1 MDCFR
6 ELYGFFENSP
16 KRQSFMEIV
25 IDAHSPDNK
34 KQKLKNLCKTRWVER
49 HATFKTIFDLYE
61 FIVITLDQICEP
73 TDDDRYYPNGEIWN
87 WDSKTKTLA
96 NGLRHTMKNFGHI
109 FNFVCAK
116 EILEPMRPIVTSLQ
130 GRLIDVYFGYKKI
143 EDVTNHYSGIRADI
157 DAWFARM
164 YTKVLSLAE
173 LVQSAE
179 ERPRACNRQ
188 QNRDNTPAETVP
200 SYWKRSVAIPLLDTV
215 CAELQSRFSEEKRAH
230 FELCELIPAV
240 LTVKTSEEISEL
252 AKVLQAKWEDL
263 LPVSSA
269 LESELFRWKG
279 YCQQKALGDVSVT
292 GLLSSHAD
300 NLFFSQHK
308 RATEDSSCITDRQHR
323 GGEVVLLCEKNPHMV
338 KEQDDHRQAVG
349 SSRDC
354 HALPQCPYR
363 SGQSI
368 QQVHGNPPK
377 AHDVSFSAP

>member
-1 MDCFR
+1 MSSNKKGVQAEIAEHAPDAEYQGCCLHSLNLVICHACQIKSIQNMMDCCR
-6 ELYGFFENSP
+6 ELYSFFDNSP

-34 KQKLKNLCKTRWVER
+34 KRKLKNLCKTRWVER
-49 HATFKTIFDLYE
+49 HATFETIFDLYE

-73 TDDDRYYPNGEIWN
+73 KDDGRYYPNGEIWS
-87 WDSKTKTLA
+87 WDPKTKTLA

-130 GRLIDVYFGYKKI
+130 GRLVDVYFGYKKI

-173 LVQSAE
+173 LVQSTG

-188 QNRDNTPAETVP
+188 QNRDKTPAETVP

-230 FELCELIPAV
+230 FELCALIPAT

-252 AKVLQAKWEDL
+252 AKVLQAKWEHL

-300 NLFFSQHK
+300 NLFFP
-308 RATEDSSCITDRQHR
+308 T
-323 GGEVVLLCEKNPHMV
+323 
-338 KEQDDHRQAVG
+338 
-349 SSRDC
+349 
-354 HALPQCPYR
+354 
-363 SGQSI
+363 
-368 QQVHGNPPK
+368 
-377 AHDVSFSAP
+377 

>member
-1 MDCFR
+1 
-6 ELYGFFENSP
+6 
-16 KRQSFMEIV
+16 
-25 IDAHSPDNK
+25 
-34 KQKLKNLCKTRWVER
+34 
-49 HATFKTIFDLYE
+49 
-61 FIVITLDQICEP
+61 
-73 TDDDRYYPNGEIWN
+73 
-87 WDSKTKTLA
+87 
-96 NGLRHTMKNFGHI
+96 
-109 FNFVCAK
+109 
-116 EILEPMRPIVTSLQ
+116 MRPIVTSLQ
-130 GRLIDVYFGYKKI
+130 VRLIDVYL
-143 EDVTNHYSGIRADI
+143 VTRRSKMSPTTTAAFVLISMPG
-157 DAWFARM
+157 FARM

-173 LVQSAE
+173 LVQSTE

-230 FELCELIPAV
+230 FELCALIPAV
-240 LTVKTSEEISEL
+240 LTVKTSEEISE
-252 AKVLQAKWEDL
+252 
-263 LPVSSA
+263 VSKS
-269 LESELFRWKG
+269 
-279 YCQQKALGDVSVT
+279 T
-292 GLLSSHAD
+292 SS
-300 NLFFSQHK
+300 K

-323 GGEVVLLCEKNPHMV
+323 GGEVVLLCEKNPHVV

>member
-1 MDCFR
+1 
-6 ELYGFFENSP
+6 
-16 KRQSFMEIV
+16 
-25 IDAHSPDNK
+25 
-34 KQKLKNLCKTRWVER
+34 
-49 HATFKTIFDLYE
+49 
-61 FIVITLDQICEP
+61 
-73 TDDDRYYPNGEIWN
+73 
-87 WDSKTKTLA
+87 
-96 NGLRHTMKNFGHI
+96 MKNFGHI

-116 EILEPMRPIVTSLQ
+116 EILEPMRPTVTSLQ

-143 EDVTNHYSGIRADI
+143 EDVTKHYSGIRADM

-173 LVQSAE
+173 LVQSTE

-188 QNRDNTPAETVP
+188 QNRDNTPAETAP

-230 FELCELIPAV
+230 FELCALIPAV

-252 AKVLQAKWEDL
+252 AKVLQAKWEHL

-300 NLFFSQHK
+300 NLFFPNIRELLKILAVLPIGS
-308 RATEDSSCITDRQHR
+308 TEAERSFSCVRRIHTWLRSRMTTDRLSDLAVIAMHCHSIHIDR
-323 GGEVVLLCEKNPHMV
+323 DKVYNKYMAIHPRRMMSASLL
-338 KEQDDHRQAVG
+338 
-349 SSRDC
+349 
-354 HALPQCPYR
+354 
-363 SGQSI
+363 
-368 QQVHGNPPK
+368 
-377 AHDVSFSAP
+377 HD